1 MKKLLISLTILFSL
15 FLGINSVNAK
25 TETATYT
32 FTSDK
37 NAIINTYNMTQEEI
51 ESYTATYKVATDKIT
66 SRIAKEFI
74 QLREYY
80 ETNYKNE
87 YDYYIIVDDLNYSGG
102 YFKLFVFNE
111 DSINQKIGEMLNSRS
126 YYNILAISFFELS
139 ANSYKYFYLDNNSK
153 FNISSSTSNY
163 YVSSGGKTNTFDI
176 NYQST
181 YYETNYNIDIKL
193 SSTGSNNLVYDS
205 FTYDSKVY
213 YSNDFLFNT
222 MTSNEL
228 NRLKEDKPK
237 INISLIDKQE
247 EFEKI
252 NVNFSAFNTDKY
264 IYYYSID
271 RENWIDILENDYKYT
286 SYINGTLYVMI
297 LDKQEFI
304 ESAESGN
311 IVYNPLATATYT
323 FSDIS
328 EIIPELKF
336 KLNIS
341 DSCKIRKNTEEIIV
355 CKNLDI
361 EIINYNSIDK
371 YMWQYSFE
379 RENFGN
385 IYTNK
390 FNIEFSENKT
400 IYFKLLDK
408 INNEELKY
416 VTYTITGI
424 STVPGDIGAYI
435 KMNGSYNKDS
445 FSYEID
451 TYFYNY
457 DSSLYNYY
465 YSEDGINWNEISSY
479 NMLATTNSSIKHI
492 ILKFYKDLTV
502 YVKIENKNN
511 EYVNAATYT
520 ITYFSNNDS
529 LKDSLDL
536 FSSKSYLTG
545 QAFKN
550 FSEIWNKFKRETG
563 IYTYLLMVVLSSI
576 ALLLIKSFRK

>member
-304 ESAESGN
+304 ESVESGN

-323 FSDIS
+323 FSDIT

-371 YMWQYSFE
+371 YIWQYSFN
-379 RENFGN
+379 RENWLN

-390 FNIEFSENKT
+390 FNVEFSENKT

-424 STVPGDIGAYI
+424 GSVPGDIGAYI

-465 YSEDGINWNEISSY
+465 YSEDGINWNEIDSY

>member
-15 FLGINSVNAK
+15 FLGINSVNALD
-25 TETATYT
+25 TLSGTYPEPPEIT
-32 FTSDK
+32 DSNYSNK
-37 NAIINTYNMTQEEI
+37 NYLI
-51 ESYTATYKVATDKIT
+51 
-66 SRIAKEFI
+66 
-74 QLREYY
+74 
-80 ETNYKNE
+80 YKNTSNVTRLL
-87 YDYYIIVDDLNYSGG
+87 IIPNEAKNIYTSLYEVSTDRLINKNTSG
-102 YFKLFVFNE
+102 N
-111 DSINQKIGEMLNSRS
+111 
-126 YYNILAISFFELS
+126 SFFPTTS
-139 ANSYKYFYLDNNSK
+139 TTTNDFTNNNSLIYDLK
-153 FNISSSTSNY
+153 NNSW
-163 YVSSGGKTNTFDI
+163 VSSGKGK
-176 NYQST
+176 
-181 YYETNYNIDIKL
+181 
-193 SSTGSNNLVYDS
+193 S
-205 FTYDSKVY
+205 FMWSEIY
-213 YSNDFLFNT
+213 YSTLPIQGTDFT
-222 MTSNEL
+222 GQDS
-228 NRLKEDKPK
+228 KPK

-424 STVPGDIGAYI
+424 SSVPGDIGAYI